1 MNKVKAIIIAIVVIG
16 VVAIGILIGIKA
28 SNNKKEATTDEVQS
42 AANAR
47 TEDKVEF
54 EVGSEVETEVD
65 STEVSASVPSG
76 AWNMILHPQTKQTI
90 RMAAFLNESFGVT
103 GGYSSTG
110 KAHYTNDGGVTWTKN
125 EKSGGCIYGVEIVD
139 SDIVWVCGKMKGV
152 SFTDPGGLRMSLDG
166 GKTLGAT
173 SNYETVASE
182 CPLSFLDDKRGWIS
196 QEDKIHET
204 MDGGLSFSEIDLPEG
219 LSKIKGIAVYEEDDD
234 MAGCALSQDGVLYIT
249 KDHGMNWTK
258 TILPI
263 EERYEG
269 YKIGKY
275 ESAATAIRFFD
286 MDNALV
292 VLSVTGSDEPL
303 VIGFRTA
310 DGGKTWSDELIC
322 KGQGSVYL
330 SPDGGYVTCYNSK
343 KITVYRFDLD
353 ESNE

>member
-1 MNKVKAIIIAIVVIG
+1 MKRLKINIIAIVVIG
-16 VVAIGILIGIKA
+16 VVVIGVLIGVLTN
-28 SNNKKEATTDEVQS
+28 NNKKEATTDEVES

-47 TEDKVEF
+47 TDDKVEI

-76 AWNMILHPQTKQTI
+76 AWNMILQPQTKQTI

-110 KAHYTNDGGVTWTKN
+110 KAHYTNDGGITWTKN

-173 SNYETVASE
+173 SNYETVPGE
-182 CPLSFLDDKRGWIS
+182 CPLSFLDDMRGWIS